1 MMRPG
6 LRTFIFILL
15 IIGVGI
21 VVYLPAFQAS
31 FHLDDGPS
39 IRDNAVIRQVDP
51 ESIFSFW
58 PTRFFTYLSLAVTF
72 RYAALDP
79 FLYHLGNVAIHIFNA
94 LVVFFLLRRIVGKFG
109 PLPPLIG
116 ALIFL
121 LHPLQT
127 QAATYIIQRATSLA
141 AGFYLLTILFYLKS
155 SRAIGA
161 GIAGEESKRSGPTSE
176 AIPQAKRYY
185 NSYIYYI
192 LSLLFAVCAMLTKE
206 FTITLPGALILT
218 ELLVIRERNGKN
230 SKTFPRYKHLVSR
243 ETGVALATVRSAE
256 LKLCP
261 TNAGLK
267 SRTTSRGSL
276 GCRILALRLIP
287 FLLLILVI
295 PALTWIYSENP
306 HYNDSGQVEWLKS
319 AGVIDEAAPG
329 HGESPRVYLLTQPR
343 VFITYLRLLI
353 LPVNQ
358 QVDYNYSKLFSLFNP
373 AVIFPLAVIC
383 GLILLACV
391 CRENNL
397 SIIAFGIIWF
407 ILTLLPESSIIPIID
422 VIVEHRLYLPLFGA
436 VVVVTYF
443 FGSLARFRRSRIF
456 LSIAIIALLGWLTF
470 QRNKVWMDPVSLWED
485 NVAKAPGRARIHGN
499 LGKAYLDKGRYAK
512 AAEEFK
518 KLIEIDPTFAGAYN
532 NLAVIYI
539 DHIKDYDLARKY
551 IEASL
556 ALFPNYPAGYL
567 NLGVIDLNNRKLRS
581 AIKNFEKAL
590 ELDPKSLLAYYNLG
604 ACYINLG
611 DLYAREAASL
621 RSVNKEEKAR
631 EKEEL
636 AQAEYVRAED
646 FLRRGL
652 AIWPEESRFNL
663 LLARLYEGMGATEK
677 GEAFF
682 KRAQMQGK

>member
-1 MMRPG
+1 MRPA
-6 LRTFIFILL
+6 LRTFFFILL

-39 IRDNAVIRQVDP
+39 IRDNTVIRRVDP
-51 ESIFSFW
+51 DSIFDFW

-79 FLYHLGNVAIHIFNA
+79 FLYHLGNFAIHLFNA
-94 LVVFFLLRRIVGKFG
+94 LIVFFILRRLLGKFG

-121 LHPLQT
+121 VHPLQT

-141 AGFYLLTILFYLKS
+141 AGFYLLTVLFYLKS
-155 SRAIGA
+155 SGVPSA
-161 GIAGEESKRSGPTSE
+161 GIAGKDSKRSDPASE
-176 AIPQAKRYY
+176 AILQAKRSYT
-185 NSYIYYI
+185 SYIYCFYYF
-192 LSLLFAVCAMLTKE
+192 LALLFAVVAMLTKE

-218 ELLVIRERNGKN
+218 ELLVLRGG
-230 SKTFPRYKHLVSR
+230 
-243 ETGVALATVRSAE
+243 GVKS
-256 LKLCP
+256 LK
-261 TNAGLK
+261 K
-267 SRTTSRGSL
+267 F
-276 GCRILALRLIP
+276 IRLIP
-287 FLLLILVI
+287 FLLLLLII
-295 PALTWIYSENP
+295 PALTRIYSENP
-306 HYNDSGQVEWLKS
+306 HYNDSGQVEWLKEV
-319 AGVIDEAAPG
+319 GVINEAAPG

-353 LPVNQ
+353 LPINQ
-358 QVDYNYSKLFSLFNP
+358 QVDYDYQKIFSLFDGG
-373 AVIFPLAVIC
+373 VIVCLAAIISLIIIALYC
-383 GLILLACV
+383 GK
-391 CRENNL
+391 RKNL
-397 SIIAFGIIWF
+397 SILGFGIFWF
-407 ILTLLPESSIIPIID
+407 VIILLPESSIIPIID

-436 VVVVTYF
+436 VVVFTYF
-443 FGSLARFRRSRIF
+443 YGSLSRFRRTRIF
-456 LSIAIIALLGWLTF
+456 LAVAVISLLGWLTY
-470 QRNKVWMDPVSLWED
+470 QRNLVWQNPVSLWED

-518 KLIEIDPTFAGAYN
+518 KLIELDPTFAGAYN

-539 DHIKDYDLARKY
+539 DHIKDYQLARKY

-556 ALFPNYPAGYL
+556 ALFPDYPAGYL

-581 AIKNFEKAL
+581 AIKNFEMAL

-611 DLYAREAASL
+611 DLYTREAASL
-621 RSVNKEEKAR
+621 RSVSKDEKAEEKEILAR
-631 EKEEL
+631 
-636 AQAEYVRAED
+636 AEYIRAEE

-652 AIWPEESRFNL
+652 SIWPEDPRFNL
-663 LLARLYEGMGATEK
+663 LLARLYRGMGETEK
-677 GEAFF
+677 AEACF

>member
-1 MMRPG
+1 MRPA
-6 LRTFIFILL
+6 LRTYIFLLL

-39 IRDNAVIRQVDP
+39 IRDNAVIRQLDP
-51 ESIFSFW
+51 EAIFNFW

-79 FLYHLGNVAIHIFNA
+79 FLYHLGNFAIHLFNA
-94 LVVFFLLRRIVGKFG
+94 LVVFFLLRRILGKFG

-121 LHPLQT
+121 IHPIQT
-127 QAATYIIQRATSLA
+127 QAATYVIQRATSLA
-141 AGFYLLTILFYLKS
+141 AGFYLLSLLFYLKS
-155 SRAIGA
+155 SRTIGV
-161 GIAGEESKRSGPTSE
+161 GIAGKDSKRSDPTSE
-176 AIPQAKRYY
+176 AIPQAKRSHTYC
-185 NSYIYYI
+185 IYYL
-192 LSLLFAVCAMLTKE
+192 LSFLFALGAMFTKE

-218 ELLVIRERNGKN
+218 ELLVLRDHRM
-230 SKTFPRYKHLVSR
+230 
-243 ETGVALATVRSAE
+243 
-256 LKLCP
+256 
-261 TNAGLK
+261 K
-267 SRTTSRGSL
+267 SFKKF
-276 GCRILALRLIP
+276 LRLIP
-287 FLLLILVI
+287 FLILLLVI

-306 HYNDSGQVEWLKS
+306 HYNDSGQVEWLKE
-319 AGVIDEAAPG
+319 AGVIDKAAPG

-353 LPVNQ
+353 LPINQ
-358 QVDYNYSKLFSLFNP
+358 QVDYDYHKLFSF
-373 AVIFPLAVIC
+373 FDLAVIVPLTIILS
-383 GLILLACV
+383 LILLACYY
-391 CRENNL
+391 RKNNL
-397 SIIAFGIIWF
+397 PIITLGIFWF

-436 VVVVTYF
+436 VVVFTYF
-443 FGSLARFRRSRIF
+443 YGSLARFRRTRFIF
-456 LSIAIIALLGWLTF
+456 GVAVVVLLGWFTY
-470 QRNKVWMDPVSLWED
+470 QRNLVWQNPVSLWED

-499 LGKAYLDKGRYAK
+499 LGKAYLDKGRYEK

-539 DHIKDYDLARKY
+539 DHIKDYRLARKY

-556 ALFPNYPAGYL
+556 ALFPDYPAGYL

-621 RSVNKEEKAR
+621 RSVKKQEKAEEKEALAR
-631 EKEEL
+631 N
-636 AQAEYVRAED
+636 EYRRAEE
-646 FLRRGL
+646 FLRQGQS
-652 AIWPEESRFNL
+652 IWPEDLRFNL
-663 LLARLYEGMGATEK
+663 LLARLYKGMGKTDKGEEYFNRATES
-677 GEAFF
+677 G
-682 KRAQMQGK
+682 R